1 MPGGPRRFGR
11 TAVTLVDPRASN
23 GPMTRTLE
31 QHWPEYLMEAVCLGI
46 FMVSAAG
53 FATLLQHPQSPLAG
67 WTASPLLQRIPMGV
81 AMGLTLIA
89 IIYSPL
95 GARSGAHM
103 NPAVTLTFFRLGK
116 ISPTDALA
124 YVASQFAGG
133 CAGIVAADWLFHRLP
148 EHPAVNYA
156 ATVPGMK
163 GASVAFVAEMA
174 ISFGMMLMVLSVSN
188 TPRLARLT
196 GLASDLLVACYITLE
211 APLSGMSM
219 NPARTF
225 GPALLSG
232 TSSSLWIYFT
242 GPLAG
247 MLLAAEVFVRRRG
260 LSRVRCAK
268 LHHPLNVRC
277 IFNCGFMETPA

>member
-1 MPGGPRRFGR
+1 
-11 TAVTLVDPRASN
+11 
-23 GPMTRTLE
+23 
-31 QHWPEYLMEAVCLGI
+31 MEALCLGI

-67 WTASPLLQRIPMGV
+67 WTSSPLLQRVPMGA

-95 GARSGAHM
+95 GGRSGAHM

-116 ISPTDALA
+116 IASADALA

-133 CAGIVAADWLFHRLP
+133 FAGIVWADWLFRRLP

-156 ATVPGMK
+156 ATVPGMS
-163 GASVAFVAEMA
+163 GVAVALVAETA

-188 TPRLARLT
+188 TPRLARFT
-196 GLASDLLVACYITLE
+196 GLASGLLVACYITLE

-232 TSSSLWIYFT
+232 TSSSLWVYFT

-247 MLLAAEVFVRRRG
+247 MLLAAEVFVRLRG
-260 LSRVRCAK
+260 LRRVRCAK

>member
-1 MPGGPRRFGR
+1 MPGGPRCF
-11 TAVTLVDPRASN
+11 THAAVTVIDPRASN
-23 GPMTRTLE
+23 RPMTRTFE
-31 QHWPEYLMEAVCLGI
+31 HWPEYVMEAVCLGI

-53 FATLLQHPQSPLAG
+53 FATLLQHPLSPLAG

-95 GARSGAHM
+95 GGRSGAHM

-116 ISPTDALA
+116 VASADAVA
-124 YVASQFAGG
+124 YVASQFTGG
-133 CAGIVAADWLFHRLP
+133 FAGIVVADWLFRRLP

-156 ATVPGMK
+156 ATVPGMR
-163 GASVAFVAEMA
+163 GAIVAFVAEIA

-188 TPRLARLT
+188 TPRLARFT
-196 GLASDLLVACYITLE
+196 GLAAGLLVACYITLE

-232 TSSSLWIYFT
+232 TVRSLWIYFT

-247 MLLAAEVFVRRRG
+247 MLLAAEIFVRRRG
-260 LSRVRCAK
+260 MRRVRCAK

>member
-1 MPGGPRRFGR
+1 MPRHDGRFVR
-11 TAVTLVDPRASN
+11 LAVTLLVPRASN
-23 GPMTRTLE
+23 RPMTRTFRR
-31 QHWPEYLMEAVCLGI
+31 HWPEYVMEAVCLGI

-53 FATLLQHPQSPLAG
+53 FATLLQHPLSPLAG
-67 WTASPLLQRIPMGV
+67 WTASPLLRRIPMGV

-95 GARSGAHM
+95 GGRSGAHM
-103 NPAVTLTFFRLGK
+103 NPALTLTFFRLGK
-116 ISPTDALA
+116 IAPADALA
-124 YVASQFAGG
+124 YVAAQFAGG
-133 CAGIVAADWLFHRLP
+133 LAGIMTADWLFGRLP
-148 EHPAVNYA
+148 EHPAVNYV

-163 GASVAFVAEMA
+163 GAAVAFAAESV

-188 TPRLARLT
+188 TPRLARFT
-196 GLASDLLVACYITLE
+196 GLASGLLVACYITFE

-232 TSSSLWIYFT
+232 TSNSLWIYFT
-242 GPLAG
+242 APLVG
-247 MLLAAEVFVRRRG
+247 MLLAAETFVRRRG
-260 LSRVRCAK
+260 VRRVRCAK

>member
-1 MPGGPRRFGR
+1 
-11 TAVTLVDPRASN
+11 
-23 GPMTRTLE
+23 
-31 QHWPEYLMEAVCLGI
+31 MEAGCLGI

-95 GARSGAHM
+95 GGRSGAHM

-116 ISPTDALA
+116 ITSTDALA
-124 YVASQFAGG
+124 YVAAQFGG
-133 CAGIVAADWLFHRLP
+133 GLIGIVAADWLFRRLP
-148 EHPAVNYA
+148 EHPAVNYV
-156 ATVPGMK
+156 ATVPGMR
-163 GASVAFVAEMA
+163 GAVVAFVAESA

-188 TPRLARLT
+188 TPRLARFT
-196 GLASDLLVACYITLE
+196 GLASGLLVACYITLE

-242 GPLAG
+242 APLLG
-247 MLLAAEVFVRRRG
+247 MLMAAELFVRRRG
-260 LSRVRCAK
+260 LRRVRCAK
-268 LHHPLNVRC
+268 LHHPCNVRC